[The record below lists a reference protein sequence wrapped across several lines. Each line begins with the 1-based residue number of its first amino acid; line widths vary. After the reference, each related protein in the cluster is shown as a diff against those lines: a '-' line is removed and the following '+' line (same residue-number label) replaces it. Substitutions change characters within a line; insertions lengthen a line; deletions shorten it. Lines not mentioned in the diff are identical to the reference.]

1 MHPPFGRSLLG
12 AFWTVV
18 FAGLR
23 GEERA
28 RRFLDMAIQG
38 GIEGQWLSLTAIPL
52 GYSLDS
58 LDDYGAEGSI
68 PPLLSCVAGRH
79 V

>member
-52 GYSLDS
+52 GYSLNS
-58 LDDYGAEGSI
+58 LDDYGAEENI
-68 PPLLSCVAGRH
+68 PVCSPLVASGNI
-79 V
+79 